1 MTEQALAISFVDR
14 ARDVHGTAR
23 SGLTLLFEGGDASSH
38 EQGPAIEQRDEAWH
52 AEADGLLALDFAP
65 IAPAVDVGG
74 TRAHLASVRGTAGGA
89 TVDGLGI
96 VSQTTTPPRW
106 DELDAHRALFAMF
119 DSRHALVLVARRPR
133 GAHGHG
139 DELVTAQLLTDGEL
153 KAVEDARLST
163 IYDGDGR
170 PRSASLELWL
180 PGEDFPRRAF
190 GHVAAGAS
198 LVLDG
203 LEVHAGR
210 FDWRMEAM
218 DGAGIYEL
226 TVRRPEPSAA

>member
-1 MTEQALAISFVDR
+1 MTDHALAISFVDR
-14 ARDVHGTAR
+14 ERDVHGTAR
-23 SGLTLLFEGGDASSH
+23 SGLTLLFEGGNASSH
-38 EQGPAIEQRDEAWH
+38 EQGPAVEQRGEAWH
-52 AEADGLLALDFAP
+52 AEAEGLVSLDFSP
-65 IAPAVDVGG
+65 IAPAVEVGG
-74 TRAHLASVRGTAGGA
+74 TRAHLVSARGTAGESK
-89 TVDGLGI
+89 VDGLGV
-96 VSQTTTPPRW
+96 VSEILSPPRW

-119 DSRHALVLVARRPR
+119 DRQNAFVLIARRPR
-133 GAHGHG
+133 DAQGHG
-139 DELVTAQLLTDGEL
+139 EELVTAQLLTAGEL

-198 LVLDG
+198 LALDG

-210 FDWRMEAM
+210 FEWRMEAM

-226 TVRRPEPSAA
+226 TVRTPTPAAA